1 MNKIIQAQSQSQWD
15 LDRLYP
21 QEQNFTFSIET
32 IERLKIEYKATK
44 DSVILSQLIQAIE
57 KAEYY
62 LYCRATED
70 DPPPE
75 NNLQG
80 VIINPLK
87 KEVQLLIESSKEQN
101 INGNNSSIKLI
112 EDELKAWEDMYIQLR
127 NKIEVIHDKETL
139 SFGQANYVTMNS
151 DDHNE
156 RLKVFDSLTNTLNK
170 EKEIFATVLN
180 QIGRL
185 RNTRSNE
192 LERREVLTQSLQMN
206 GISETVLSQMWDAT
220 ESKLDKL
227 VSALNAFKKEKNSI
241 TWHELMTLKESNVN
255 VFPFSVGVQNI
266 YDAFENIDEELAKF
280 ARNAIANG
288 WVDAE
293 PRDNKPPGGFCAPFF
308 SEKESRISLRY
319 DGTIDSVRV
328 LAHELGHAWHFYVM
342 SFEQSTSF
350 LDGYLPMSTAESAS
364 IFFETVIMNYLIQT
378 TDCVEM
384 KNSLLSWKIRNSFN
398 YVMAIRAS
406 FQFEKKF
413 YEECK
418 EGPLSADEIEKLSI
432 LVQKEAY
439 GNALSEY
446 QPFVWM
452 KYIQFYIADVPFYNY
467 PYTFGYLASFSL
479 IEIAKENKNK
489 NKNAFHLRYKEFLR
503 ETGKAPVEELMK
515 KHFDIDLTEY
525 EFWNKVFM
533 QIHKDIDE
541 YLQIN

>member
-1 MNKIIQAQSQSQWD
+1 MNKIIQAQSQWD

-44 DSVILSQLIQAIE
+44 DTVTLSQLIQAIE

-62 LYCRATED
+62 LYCRSTEED
-70 DPPPE
+70 AQPE
-75 NNLQG
+75 NALLS
-80 VIINPLK
+80 VKINQLK
-87 KEVQLLIESSKEQN
+87 KEVQLLIESSKQQD
-101 INGNNSSIKLI
+101 IKTNNLSIKLI
-112 EDELKAWEDMYIQLR
+112 ENELKAWEDMYIQLR
-127 NKIEVIHDKETL
+127 NKLEITHDKETL
-139 SFGQANYVTMNS
+139 SFGQANYVAMNS

-156 RLKVFDSLTNTLNK
+156 RLIVFDSLTNTLNK
-170 EKEIFATVLN
+170 EKDIFATVLN

-185 RNTRSNE
+185 RHAKSDEMEGTE
-192 LERREVLTQSLQMN
+192 ILKQSLQAN
-206 GISETVLSQMWDAT
+206 GISETALSQMWNAT
-220 ESKLDKL
+220 EQNLTRL
-227 VSALNAFKKEKNSI
+227 VIALNGYKEGKNLI
-241 TWHELMTLKESNVN
+241 TWYELMTWKESNETVI
-255 VFPFSVGVQNI
+255 PFSVAVKNV
-266 YDAFENIDEELAKF
+266 YDALKNIDEELAQF
-280 ARNAIANG
+280 AQNAIANG
-288 WVDAE
+288 WIDAE

-328 LAHELGHAWHFYVM
+328 LAHELGHTWHFYVM
-342 SFEQSTSF
+342 SLEQSTSF
-350 LDGYLPMSTAESAS
+350 LDDYLPMSTAESAS

-384 KNSLLSWKIRNSFN
+384 KKSLLSWKIRNSFI

-432 LVQKEAY
+432 AAQEKAY
-439 GNALSEY
+439 GNALTEY

-452 KYIQFYIADVPFYNY
+452 KYVQFYIADVPFYNY

-479 IEIAKENKNK
+479 IEIAKENK

-525 EFWNKVFM
+525 EFWNKAFM